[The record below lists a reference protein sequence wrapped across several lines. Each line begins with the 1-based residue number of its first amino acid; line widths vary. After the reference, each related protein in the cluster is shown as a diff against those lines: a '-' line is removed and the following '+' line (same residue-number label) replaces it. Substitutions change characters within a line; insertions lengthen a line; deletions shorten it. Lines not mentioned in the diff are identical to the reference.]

1 MLAEDRIYSPQAT
14 LRTSPPLRDWLPFAL
29 LAALILFFS
38 TDWFSGD
45 RVYSFL
51 QEDLVRRPIRED
63 ELIDRVYLPVRKAG
77 HILAFVLL
85 GLSVFPLKKR
95 GRDGFGYG
103 VLWCTVVAVASELV
117 QLFSQYRLPSLLDV
131 AVNLGASALGL
142 RLLFAPPAFLKRA
155 GPPAKG
161 AWSRAWS
168 RAR

>member
-1 MLAEDRIYSPQAT
+1 M
-14 LRTSPPLRDWLPFAL
+14 RDWLPFAL

-51 QEDLVRRPIRED
+51 QEDLVRRTIREN
-63 ELIDRVYLPVRKAG
+63 EFIDRAYLPVRKAG

-95 GRDGFGYG
+95 GREGFRYG
-103 VLWCTVVAVASELV
+103 VLWCAVVAVASELV
-117 QLFSQYRLPSLLDV
+117 QLFSQYRHPSLLDV
-131 AVNLGASALGL
+131 VVNLGASVLGL
-142 RLLFAPPAFLKRA
+142 LLLFAPPAFLQRTA
-155 GPPAKG
+155 QPAKG